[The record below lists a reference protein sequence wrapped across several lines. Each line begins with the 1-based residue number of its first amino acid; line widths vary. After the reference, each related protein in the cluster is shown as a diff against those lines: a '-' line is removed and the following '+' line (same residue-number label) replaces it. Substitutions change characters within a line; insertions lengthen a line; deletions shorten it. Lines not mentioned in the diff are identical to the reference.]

1 MRLVLML
8 MSVSLVVA
16 GCGGGGSGSGGNPP
30 SAGAVA
36 SVVVTPAEL
45 TLNVGDSRQLQAT
58 MRDAQGSALQG
69 RAVTWTS
76 GDASKIAVTAEG
88 LVSAL
93 RAGTTT
99 VTASAEGRSATAR
112 IAIVAPHVPV
122 DRVALDVV
130 SEIIEEGDSLQL
142 TATAFDAGDNVITGR
157 GIRWSSSDP
166 GTVSV
171 EVDGRVTALRPGVV
185 SVTATID
192 GESAAATVRV
202 VANYAFDLLY
212 AVADVAAPEELQSL
226 DLNDPAAMA
235 MPVFPPGRPASHG
248 APSPDGARIAFVV
261 YGDSWPSTIFVAD
274 RNGGNAQPLT
284 SGSARNTA
292 PAWSPDGR
300 RIAFSSQV
308 LGARAD
314 IWVVNVDG
322 SNAVNVTADQP
333 DGSKRTP
340 AWSPQLGGGGY
351 RIAYS
356 LEGGGFS
363 HLWTMGADGSDK
375 RPVTSNPEHFDS
387 EPAWSPDGNT
397 LVFQRTGAATFGDLY
412 LVSSTGGFGRPLMP
426 GNALAYAQ
434 LGPAWSPDGR
444 LIAFASNHSDG
455 EHYEI
460 WTVWSDGTRLARRT
474 SAPISHSDPAWIKKP

>member
-1 MRLVLML
+1 MRIVLML
-8 MSVSLVVA
+8 IAVPLVVA
-16 GCGGGGSGSGGNPP
+16 GCGGGGSGSSPP
-30 SAGAVA
+30 SAGPVA
-36 SVVVTPAEL
+36 TVVVAPSEL
-45 TLNVGDSRQLQAT
+45 TLNVADVRQLQAT
-58 MRDAQGSALQG
+58 VRDAQGSALQG
-69 RAVTWTS
+69 RTVTWTS
-76 GDASKIAVTAEG
+76 GNSSTIAVTAEG

-93 RAGTTT
+93 RVGTTT
-99 VTASAEGRSATAR
+99 VTASAEGKSATAR
-112 IAIVAPHVPV
+112 IAVLAPHVSV

-171 EVDGRVTALRPGVV
+171 EVDGRATALRPGVV

-192 GESAAATVRV
+192 GESAAATIHV

-212 AVADVAAPEELQSL
+212 AVADVAVPEELQSL
-226 DLNDPAAMA
+226 DVNDPAAVA

-248 APSPDGARIAFVV
+248 APSPDGARIAFVAH
-261 YGDSWPSTIFVAD
+261 GDNWPSTIVVAD
-274 RNGGNAQPLT
+274 RTGGNAQPLT

-314 IWVVNVDG
+314 IWVMNADG
-322 SNAVNVTADQP
+322 SNAVNLTADQP

-351 RIAYS
+351 SIAYS

-363 HLWTMGADGSDK
+363 HLWTMNADGSDK
-375 RPVTSNPEHFDS
+375 RPVTSNPEYFDS

-412 LVSSTGGFGRPLMP
+412 VVSSTGGFGRPLMP
-426 GNALAYAQ
+426 GHALAYGQ
-434 LGPAWSPDGR
+434 LAPAWSPDGR
-444 LIAFASNHSDG
+444 LIAFASNHADG
-455 EHYEI
+455 ERYEI